1 MLVSVGLK
9 CAAEHYI
16 EFLIPTSHIDSD
28 ISSASMSESWNP
40 KETDSDTTCLSEVV
54 FFFPMGPISSGGLAL
69 NTS

>member
-28 ISSASMSESWNP
+28 ISSESMSESWNAKKP
-40 KETDSDTTCLSEVV
+40 TAIPLVYQKL
-54 FFFPMGPISSGGLAL
+54 FFFPVGPIS
-69 NTS
+69 